1 MKPGD
6 FGVVATTGF
15 VAWAI
20 RVVTRSPYNHAYGYI
35 GDGMIVEAQPGG
47 AKISPLAKYD
57 GRPQLRSQ
65 LALDPLRTVRV
76 VRAYKEQVGIEYGFF
91 DVAAIALSSIGIVT
105 SKLTDDDSV
114 FCSQLIAI
122 GLHKGGVKFGTDK
135 RPNRITPGDLANI
148 ILKQPVPANW

>member
-35 GDGMIVEAQPGG
+35 GNGMIVEAQPGG

-65 LALDPLRTVRV
+65 LALDAVRAIRTVK
-76 VRAYKEQVGIEYGFF
+76 AYRDQDGIEYGFF

-114 FCSQLIAI
+114 FCSQLVAI
-122 GLHKGGVKFGTDK
+122 GLRKGGVELGTDK
-135 RPNRITPGDLANI
+135 RSNRFTPGDLADI
-148 ILKQPVPANW
+148 ILKQPVPENW

>member
-1 MKPGD
+1 MQPGD

-20 RVVTRSPYNHAYGYI
+20 RVLTRSPYNHAYGYI
-35 GDGMIVEAQPGG
+35 GNGMIVEAQPHG

-65 LALDPLRTVRV
+65 LALDPLRQIRV
-76 VRAYKEQVGIEYGFF
+76 VKAYKDQVGIEYGFL
-91 DVAAIALSSIGIVT
+91 DVAAIGLSTIGIVT
-105 SKLTDDDSV
+105 SKLTDDDSL

-122 GLHKGGVKFGTDK
+122 GLRKGGVKLVTTK
-135 RPNRITPGDLANI
+135 RSNRITPGDLADI
-148 ILKQPVPANW
+148 ILKHPVPENW